1 MIYGLFLLRVYPIW
15 MSTIFKMIVI
25 DRDGLYNKLNR
36 NRKIN
41 YKFFIRVIKIFLN
54 NLDCFFIK

>member
-1 MIYGLFLLRVYPIW
+1 MIYGLFLLIVHPIW
-15 MSTIFKMIVI
+15 MSIILKMIVI
-25 DRDGLYNKLNR
+25 DRDGLYNKFNR

-41 YKFFIRVIKIFLN
+41 YKFFIKIIKRFLN